1 MRCRHP
7 VCFVC
12 LKDVVRDP
20 KDYMCPNCSE
30 YQNMY
35 WKFNTCLADLSHIS
49 VKDNAEVA
57 ERDQT
62 ALVLEKQRK
71 RNKATLDKLNQLC
84 RFDEVSND
92 VAKVPFAHQFQ
103 NHCENMVVSGKFQS
117 FLMKKR

>member
-103 NHCENMVVSGKFQS
+103 NH
-117 FLMKKR
+117 